1 MSMQR
6 LCAAMLL
13 LFVALSIS
21 AAKPAAKPA
30 KKAAPK
36 SKATQQLLEAAASGD
51 EDTILA
57 ALAAGADPNARD
69 ENSNTPLMLCASQSL
84 FGKERKIVEAFVKAK
99 VKVDAIDKDGT
110 TALMSAAA
118 GGRDGM
124 VRLLIENNA
133 KVDVHD
139 NDGWTALMYAA
150 SGGQWSAV
158 KELIEAKADVNA
170 VDKKG
175 WTPLGMALYQGRG
188 AAAEHLIKAGA
199 KMPEKAPNG
208 LTAVLLATYGRDLQG
223 VRQVLES
230 GASMEGVD
238 DDGWP
243 AVEVAAFNG
252 DGQIVMELLRAGAD
266 PTLKDKEGK
275 NALDRAKENNNPEVV
290 AILGGPWNV
299 TKPKG
304 GQNIVIPCTAL
315 GGKVNANFTVDGTTL
330 VVTTN
335 FPKPLTYYLGGGN
348 TNRAKSAKTLTY
360 EGSFSPTYYL
370 DIDSNAKTGAKDQ
383 IFKEASGSEY
393 DIDYTQYGT
402 SVTLEYKNSDGQPRS
417 KPVYANVLDVS
428 VEKEGEMLDTSELP
442 DEERPRAANDNGVLV
457 TRVPLSLMKLT
468 PGKSVRVTAKIGSCG
483 EGVVAKVK
491 L

>member
-6 LCAAMLL
+6 LCAAVLL
-13 LFVALSIS
+13 LFVALAAS
-21 AAKPAAKPA
+21 AAKKPATKPAA
-30 KKAAPK
+30 K
-36 SKATQQLLEAAASGD
+36 SKATQQLIEAAGSGD
-51 EDTILA
+51 EDAILA

-69 ENSNTPLMLCASQSL
+69 DNSNTPLMLCASQSL

-99 VKVDAIDKDGT
+99 VKVDAVDKDGT

-118 GGRDGM
+118 GNRDGM
-124 VRLLIENNA
+124 IRLLIENNA
-133 KVDVHD
+133 KVDLKD

-150 SGGQWSAV
+150 SGGHWSAV
-158 KELIEAKADVNA
+158 KELIEAKADINA
-170 VDKKG
+170 TEKKG

-188 AAAEHLIKAGA
+188 AAAEHLLKAGA
-199 KMPEKAPNG
+199 KIPEKGPNG
-208 LTAVLLATYGRDLQG
+208 LTAILLATYGRDLQC
-223 VRQVLES
+223 VRQVLDS
-230 GASMEGVD
+230 GATIEGVD

-266 PTLKDKEGK
+266 PALKDKEGK
-275 NALDRAKENNNPEVV
+275 NALDRAKENDNPEIV
-290 AILGGPWNV
+290 AILGGPWTA

-304 GQNIVIPCTAL
+304 GQNVVIPCAAL
-315 GGKVNANFTVDGTTL
+315 GGKVNTNFTVDGTAL
-330 VVTTN
+330 VVTTM

-348 TNRAKSAKTLTY
+348 TNRAKSAKAFTY
-360 EGSFSPTYYL
+360 EGSFAPAYYF
-370 DIDSNAKTGAKDQ
+370 DIDSNAKTGAKEQ
-383 IFKEASGSEY
+383 LFKEAIGSEY
-393 DIDYTQYGT
+393 DIDYSQYGT

-428 VEKEGEMLDTSELP
+428 VEKEGEMIDTSEVP
-442 DEERPRAANDNGVLV
+442 DEDRPRAANDNGVLV

-468 PGKSVRVTAKIGSCG
+468 PGKTVRVTSKIGSCG
-483 EGVVAKVK
+483 EGVVTKVK